1 MRRLLAAAAAVLLCL
16 VHIEI
21 AFAQGGNASVG
32 GFVQDPT
39 QAFIPGVTVTATNT
53 GTNITT
59 SAITNESGAYT
70 IVGLLPG
77 TYKLTAELPGFK
89 TQVINDVQLGQSAAA
104 RYNFTLQVGAAN
116 QTIEV
121 TAESTAVI
129 SETSST
135 IGNVL
140 AQKTVTELPLVS
152 NNVLDLVTSTMAG
165 VRGTDLTENTTFAG
179 VSASM
184 VNTVRDGLSVQN
196 GRYANGIGS
205 VTYMNT
211 EMVGEFRV
219 ILTPVDA
226 EYGRGNGQVQVMT
239 RSGTNQFHGSGVW
252 TVRNSK
258 LDANTW
264 TNNKAVVNG
273 KWTPTAPPWLN
284 RNELTGSV
292 GGPIV
297 KNKTFFFALVDKQI
311 ENERQVSRAITL
323 TDCAQRGIFRYWS
336 GYTPGNITT
345 QTVLGGASP
354 TIASVDSF
362 GNPLFGG
369 PSGPPAGVATPAL
382 QYRSVFGPLVS
393 NPTKPDCSDAV
404 VSGSP
409 WDANRSK
416 MDPSGTSQK
425 FLAVMPHANTFDGG
439 DGLNTAVT
447 QWTWRGHSLGDYPLA
462 SGNTFDANR
471 LQFNGKVDH
480 NFNAKHKVAVNYT
493 NERINSDYYN
503 SGVGG
508 LWPGYYPQQMQLRP
522 QVFTVN
528 FTSTLTSNIVNEAR
542 YGYRKSY
549 QYIYGPWEV
558 PDPEQRKVPL
568 SFQLQGGKNAAGQT
582 FPIAY
587 APSGV
592 GLMSV
597 NNYTCLTLCAIQNN
611 NTPLTSYAD
620 SVSWNKG
627 KHAFKGGVEVL
638 LTHTT
643 GVSTADNTMP
653 QGVGGNSTL
662 NPVVAFANTTN
673 FNGLTPTTQ
682 TTAQQLLAFMA
693 GSVATATQRF
703 YMKSPT
709 ELDKWTNYLDQQRRV
724 IEPHENEMSVFFKD
738 NWKLRPSFTLN
749 AGVRWQYYGVPYEGK
764 GLTIRPQGGQD
775 GLALFGV
782 SGRSFSNWMNPN
794 AGVNTSLL
802 TQLEFVGP
810 KTSKPGDTIFPDDYN
825 NFGPA
830 VGFAWDL
837 PWFGKGKTNVRGGYQ
852 ISYTGGGHAGNLSNY
867 IFTTPGFLTNVSTP
881 GPVDGSYF
889 DVAALQKQIPLTPAT
904 LPMQAIP
911 LAKLS
916 QGAAAFDPNFY
927 TPYIQNFT
935 LSITR
940 EITRKLS
947 LDVRYVGTKG
957 TGLYGWF
964 DLNTPD
970 VFYNNPLFN
979 ALKVTR
985 AGGDD
990 PLFDQL
996 FLGLNIAPGING
1008 CNPANPGAACGAV
1021 DGITQRGSQAM
1032 RLSTTF
1038 RDALANGDFVTLANS
1053 LNYFNGVGT
1062 GASGTVPVTVTGE
1075 RGTVMKRANL
1085 GFNVPGGTT
1094 IPGGPVVPAGLFPAN
1109 WISANPQFGTGS
1121 GIGAGANYWSNNGTS
1136 KYHSLQLQGTMRAT
1150 HGITFQATYIFSKSM
1165 QSPLTSFAAGNGLTT
1180 AQTYTNPV
1188 ERNKDWQLSP
1198 GNAKHDFKGYG
1209 TFELPF
1215 GPGKLLFRGS
1225 HGVLARVI
1233 EGWQA
1238 SSVVNLSAGAPA
1250 NISASYVNPTV
1261 IGNSPTGLYGN
1272 SVPDIVGNFPRDGSV
1287 NWVSVSNPNDHNFG
1301 SYFGSFTR
1309 TKDPQCAAVASNLQS
1324 FCTLQA
1330 VADSNG
1336 KIVLQNPQPGTRGSL
1351 GLASL
1356 TLPGNWSFDAAL
1368 SKSVRIAEGKSLLI
1382 RMDSTNV
1389 LNHPTPSSPV
1399 LNINGATPFG
1409 SIQDKGNQRRFFKG
1423 SVRLTF

>member
-1 MRRLLAAAAAVLLCL
+1 MTKAL
-16 VHIEI
+16 
-21 AFAQGGNASVG
+21 S
-32 GFVQDPT
+32 
-39 QAFIPGVTVTATNT
+39 
-53 GTNITT
+53 
-59 SAITNESGAYT
+59 NESGAYN
-70 IVGLLPG
+70 IPALLPG
-77 TYKLTAELPGFK
+77 TYRLTAELTGFK
-89 TQVINDVQLGQSAAA
+89 TQVINGVQLGQSATA
-104 RYNFTLQVGAAN
+104 RHNFTLQIGAVN
-116 QTIEV
+116 QSVEITADATALI
-121 TAESTAVI
+121 AES
-129 SETSST
+129 SST
-135 IGNVL
+135 IGNIL
-140 AQKTVTELPLVS
+140 TEKNVRDLPLVS
-152 NNVLDLVTSTMAG
+152 NNVLDLMQTMAG

-179 VSASM
+179 VSTSM

-196 GRYANGIGS
+196 GRYANGVGS
-205 VTYMNT
+205 VTMLHPD
-211 EMVGEFRV
+211 MVGEFRV
-219 ILTPVDA
+219 ILAPVDA
-226 EYGRGNGQVQVMT
+226 ELGRGNGQVEILT
-239 RSGTNQFHGSGVW
+239 KSGTNQIHGSGFW
-252 TVRNSK
+252 TVRNSA

-264 TNNKAVVNG
+264 ANNKTVVNG
-273 KWTPTAPPWLN
+273 VWSPTTPPWLN
-284 RNELTGSV
+284 RHELTGSV

-297 KNKTFFFALVDKQI
+297 KNKTFFFALVDKQF
-311 ENERQVSRAITL
+311 ENERQTSRANTL
-323 TDCAQRGIFRYWS
+323 TPCAQRGIFRYWS
-336 GYTPGNITT
+336 GWTPGNINT
-345 QTVLGGASP
+345 QTVRTGASP
-354 TIASVDSF
+354 TTPSVDSF
-362 GNPLFGG
+362 GNPVA
-369 PSGPPAGVATPAL
+369 PATNPDGTPYTGQL
-382 QYRSVFGPLVS
+382 MYRSVFGPLVS
-393 NPTKPDCSDAV
+393 NPTRPDCSDAV
-404 VSGSP
+404 VSGAP
-409 WDANRSK
+409 WDANRST

-425 FLAVMPHANTFDGG
+425 FLNVMPHANTFDGG

-493 NERINSDYYN
+493 NERIDSDYYN
-503 SGVGG
+503 SGVTG

-522 QVFTVN
+522 WVFTAN

-542 YGYRKSY
+542 FGYRRSK

-558 PDPEQRKVPL
+558 PDPAQREVPQSL
-568 SFQLQGGKNAAGQT
+568 LLQGGANASGQN

-587 APSGV
+587 TPSGV
-592 GLMSV
+592 GAMSV
-597 NNYTCLTLCAIQNN
+597 NNYSCLTLCAIQNN
-611 NTPLTSYAD
+611 TTPLTSFAD

-627 KHAFKGGVEVL
+627 KHAFKGGVERL
-638 LTHTT
+638 FTHTT

-653 QGVGGNSTL
+653 QGIGGNSAL
-662 NPVVAFANTTN
+662 NPVSAFANTTN
-673 FNGLTPTTQ
+673 FPGLTSTTQ

-693 GSVATATQRF
+693 GSVASASQR
-703 YMKSPT
+703 YYITSPT
-709 ELDKWTNYLDQQRRV
+709 QLDHWTSYLDQQRRV
-724 IEPHENEMSVFFKD
+724 MEPHENEVSVFFKD

-810 KTSKPGDTIFPDDYN
+810 KTSKESDTIFPDDYN

-852 ISYTGGGHAGNLSNY
+852 ISYTGGGHAGNLSNF
-867 IFTTPGFLTNVSTP
+867 IFTTPGFLSNVIST

-889 DVAALQKQIPLTPAT
+889 DVAALQKQIPLAPAT
-904 LPMQAIP
+904 LPMQPIP

-940 EITRKLS
+940 EITRKFS

-1062 GASGTVPVTVTGE
+1062 GASGTVPVSITGE

-1109 WISANPQFGTGS
+1109 WISANPQFGTGT

-1136 KYHSLQLQGTMRAT
+1136 KYHSLQLQGTMRPT
-1150 HGITFQATYIFSKSM
+1150 HGITFQTTYIFSKSM

-1215 GPGKLLFRGS
+1215 GPG
-1225 HGVLARVI
+1225 
-1233 EGWQA
+1233 
-1238 SSVVNLSAGAPA
+1238 
-1250 NISASYVNPTV
+1250 
-1261 IGNSPTGLYGN
+1261 
-1272 SVPDIVGNFPRDGSV
+1272 
-1287 NWVSVSNPNDHNFG
+1287 
-1301 SYFGSFTR
+1301 
-1309 TKDPQCAAVASNLQS
+1309 
-1324 FCTLQA
+1324 
-1330 VADSNG
+1330 
-1336 KIVLQNPQPGTRGSL
+1336 
-1351 GLASL
+1351 
-1356 TLPGNWSFDAAL
+1356 
-1368 SKSVRIAEGKSLLI
+1368 
-1382 RMDSTNV
+1382 
-1389 LNHPTPSSPV
+1389 
-1399 LNINGATPFG
+1399 
-1409 SIQDKGNQRRFFKG
+1409 
-1423 SVRLTF
+1423 